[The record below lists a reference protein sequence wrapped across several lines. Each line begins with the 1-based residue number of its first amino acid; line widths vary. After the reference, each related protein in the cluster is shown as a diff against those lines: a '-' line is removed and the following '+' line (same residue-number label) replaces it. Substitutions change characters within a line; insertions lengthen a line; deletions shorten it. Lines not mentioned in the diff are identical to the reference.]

1 MISYLSINCRQSCH
15 ALFSFVNNIYWL
27 DKIKPSDKDYVGDE
41 AFYQSYLMQEGYPVI
56 PGFVIPS
63 EFFWQFIRKIDW
75 SDPLFAELPN
85 SSLHINVAD
94 WKQLQAIAQGI
105 RFYITTADLPS
116 ELVSPL
122 ESAINRLKTE
132 YLIFRPSLTS
142 PAADTSGILETRI
155 SSEEINSFFSQLKQV
170 WANFFSAKS
179 LFYWQQKQIFTEQL
193 KPTIL
198 VQSVPKAIASG
209 NLKAGSKIW
218 EIEAT
223 LGLGFSIIRGEV
235 SPDYYQINPATERT
249 TEKILGS
256 KAIAYNLER
265 PTEPEVT
272 PAQFPL
278 PESLAALPVYLLSEE
293 KQNQFSLPENE
304 VKKIIKLSQNL
315 TKILGKNFYLE
326 WTIAKLEPQQ
336 EPQLYLT
343 LTKSLQN
350 TEAIQEEV
358 KRETTSLE
366 RREKSGDNSGIIQ
379 GLAAA
384 PGRVKAIARVLR
396 NPPKNNEDFP
406 EGKILVVPRVIPAY
420 FPFVTKAAGI
430 IVERGGM
437 TSHGAILAREL
448 GIPAV
453 VGANNA
459 TQIIEDGEAVL
470 IDGNSGE
477 VYLIER
483 EIIRNREV
491 TKAEEKTL
499 ITDFSFALATQLLAN
514 ISQLNSLEIVKK
526 YPVDGVGLLRSELMA
541 IELLGNEHPLMWV
554 QQNRESE
561 FVELMSDR
569 LTQFA
574 AAFLP
579 RPVFYR
585 SFDLLPFNPTNYLED
600 AHPILGLH
608 GTFNY
613 MLDSSLFD
621 LEIKV
626 LERVYQSGF
635 HNVHLILPFV
645 RTLEEFVFCRRRIE
659 EMWKEKPP
667 NFEIWIMA
675 EVPSVLFLLP
685 EYVKAGVRGI
695 SIGTNDLTQLL
706 LGANR
711 EQPEMATALPP
722 YHPAVMRAIK
732 QLISLANT
740 AGIPCSICGDAP
752 ALYPQIIDDL
762 VRWGITSISVNP
774 NALEA
779 TYRAIARTEHR
790 LLLEAARK

>member
-1 MISYLSINCRQSCH
+1 M
-15 ALFSFVNNIYWL
+15 NNIYWL
-27 DKIKPSDKDYVGDE
+27 DTIQPSDKDYVGDE
-41 AFYQSYLMQEGYPVI
+41 AFDRGYLMQEGYPVI

-63 EFFWQFIRKIDW
+63 EFFWQFIREIDW
-75 SDPLFAELPN
+75 SDPLFADLPH
-85 SSLHINVAD
+85 SSLHINIAD
-94 WKQLQAIAQGI
+94 WRQLQTIAQGI
-105 RFYITTADLPS
+105 RFYITTAPLPP
-116 ELVSPL
+116 ELVSQL
-122 ESAINRLKTE
+122 ESAIDRLKAE
-132 YLIFRPSLTS
+132 FLIFRPSLTS
-142 PAADTSGILETRI
+142 PATDTSGILETTI
-155 SSEEINSFFSQLKQV
+155 SSSEIDAFFSNLKQV

-179 LFYWQQKQIFTEQL
+179 LFYWQQKQIFTKEL
-193 KPTIL
+193 NPTIL
-198 VQSVPKAIASG
+198 VQSVPRAIASG

-223 LGLGFSIIRGEV
+223 FGLGFSIIRGEV
-235 SPDYYQINPATERT
+235 SPDYYQINPATET
-249 TEKILGS
+249 ATEKILG
-256 KAIAYNLER
+256 KKVIAYHLEC
-265 PTEPEVT
+265 PTATEVT
-272 PAQFPL
+272 PAQLPL

-293 KQNQFSLPENE
+293 KQNQLSLEENE
-304 VKKIIKLSQNL
+304 IKKLIKLSQNL
-315 TKILGKNFYLE
+315 RKIWGENFYLE
-326 WTIAKLEPQQ
+326 WTLAKLQPQQ

-343 LTKSLQN
+343 LAKPLQN
-350 TEAIQEEV
+350 NEAIQEEV
-358 KRETTSLE
+358 KKETTSLE
-366 RREKSGDNSGIIQ
+366 KIENDNPGIIK
-379 GLAAA
+379 GLPAA
-384 PGRVKAIARVLR
+384 PGRVKAIARVLT
-396 NPPKNNEDFP
+396 NPPQNNEDFP
-406 EGKILVVPRVIPAY
+406 EGKILVVPNVIPAY
-420 FPFVTKAAGI
+420 FPFVTKAVGI
-430 IVERGGM
+430 ISERGGM

-459 TQIIEDGEAVL
+459 TRIIEDGEAVL
-470 IDGNSGE
+470 IDGNAGE

-483 EIIRNREV
+483 EIMINPEP
-491 TKAEEKTL
+491 TQEEEKTV
-499 ITDFSFALATQLLAN
+499 ITDFSFPLATQILVN

-554 QQNRESE
+554 RQNRESE

-574 AAFLP
+574 CAFSP
-579 RPVFYR
+579 RPLFYR
-585 SFDLLPFNPTNYLED
+585 SFDLLPFNPLKEATSLSNSRED
-600 AHPILGLH
+600 AHDILGLH

-613 MLDSSLFD
+613 MLDSTLFD

-626 LERVYQSGF
+626 LERVYRSGF
-635 HNVHLILPFV
+635 KNINLILPFV
-645 RTLEEFVFCRRRIE
+645 RTLEEFVFCRGRIE
-659 EMWKEKPP
+659 EIWKEKPA

-711 EQPEMATALPP
+711 EQAEIATALPP

-752 ALYPQIIDDL
+752 ALHPQIIDDL

-774 NALEA
+774 NAVEA
-779 TYRAIARTEHR
+779 TYRAIARAEHR
-790 LLLEAARK
+790 LLLEAARESLNN

>member
-1 MISYLSINCRQSCH
+1 MISCLPINCSESCH
-15 ALFSFVNNIYWL
+15 ALFWFVNKIYWL
-27 DKIKPSDKDYVGDE
+27 DKIKPSDKDDVGDE

-63 EFFWQFIRKIDW
+63 EFFWQFIRKIEW

-105 RFYITTADLPS
+105 RFYITTAPLPS
-116 ELVSPL
+116 ELVSTL

-132 YLIFRPSLTS
+132 YLIFRPSLTAS
-142 PAADTSGILETRI
+142 VADLSGIVETTI
-155 SSEEINSFFSQLKQV
+155 SSSEIDDFSSKIKQV

-179 LFYWQQKQIFTEQL
+179 LFYWQQKEIFTEHL

-198 VQSVPKAIASG
+198 VQSVPRAIASG
-209 NLKAGSKIW
+209 NLKAGSKTW

-223 LGLGFSIIRGEV
+223 FGLGFSIIRGEV
-235 SPDYYQINPATERT
+235 YPDYYQINPATET
-249 TEKILGS
+249 VTKKILGS
-256 KAIAYNLER
+256 KAIAYNLYC
-265 PTEPEVT
+265 PIEPEVT
-272 PAQFPL
+272 SAQLPL
-278 PESLAALPVYLLSEE
+278 PESLATLPVYLLSEE
-293 KQNQFSLPENE
+293 KQNQFSLEENE
-304 VKKIIKLSQNL
+304 TKKLIKLSQNFI
-315 TKILGKNFYLE
+315 KFLGEKFYLE
-326 WTIAKLEPQQ
+326 WTLTKLQPQ
-336 EPQLYLT
+336 EEAQLYLT
-343 LTKSLQN
+343 FAKTLQN
-350 TEAIQEEV
+350 TEEV
-358 KRETTSLE
+358 KRELE
-366 RREKSGDNSGIIQ
+366 KIENDNFGIIK

-384 PGRVKAIARVLR
+384 PGRVKAIAKVLR
-396 NPPKNNEDFP
+396 NPPQNNEDFP
-406 EGKILVVPRVIPAY
+406 EGKILVVPSISPAY
-420 FPFVTKAAGI
+420 FPLVTKASGI

-470 IDGNSGE
+470 IDGNASE

-483 EIIRNREV
+483 EIMINRES
-491 TKAEEKTL
+491 TQGEEKAV
-499 ITDFSFALATQLLAN
+499 ITDFSFPIATQLLAN

-541 IELLGNEHPLMWV
+541 IELFGNEHPLMWV
-554 QQNRESE
+554 KQNRESE

-569 LTQFA
+569 LTEFA
-574 AAFLP
+574 AAVSP

-585 SFDLLPFNPTNYLED
+585 SFDLLPFNPTNSGED
-600 AHPILGLH
+600 DHPILGLH

-626 LERVYQSGF
+626 LERVYRSGF
-635 HNVHLILPFV
+635 NNINLILPFV
-645 RTLEEFVFCRRRIE
+645 RNLEEFVFCRQRIE
-659 EMWKEKPP
+659 EIWKEKPA

-685 EYVKAGVRGI
+685 EYVKAGVQGI

-711 EQPEMATALPP
+711 EQPEMATAFPP
-722 YHPAVMRAIK
+722 SHPAVMRAIK

-774 NALEA
+774 NAIEA
-779 TYRAIARTEHR
+779 TYRAIARAEHR
-790 LLLEAARK
+790 LLLKAARE